1 MKSPRI
7 RTGTS
12 LLTGIGL
19 LTILLSTGII
29 VIAELAALQLI
40 SSVMT
45 NDLKAHSLQTAQELA
60 EILEEPLYILDDA
73 QVLRIGE
80 AVLSSG
86 RVSGL
91 RILSAASGE
100 IISVPSRE
108 GRSSIPSF
116 DGTIRRDD
124 LVLGSFHLEFSDREV
139 ERTRNELLVVA
150 IGVIAFVIAANF
162 AAIKF
167 IVLSRVGKS
176 FFPIYEGLRA
186 IAGGDYEVQIPLG
199 PYTDINEL
207 SDSVNGMVD
216 QIRAKNRDLLLA
228 NQTLEDKVAAR
239 TSELERSLRDLR
251 LAQDRLVESERLT
264 ALGQLS
270 AGMAHEL
277 NTPLGAILSS
287 GGLLADFFDLHMKD
301 SLESYLGMSEDERGL
316 FRSVLPTGS
325 EADDLPD
332 LSLSARK
339 RRNAVQVRLQELGLP
354 CKPELADLI
363 VEMGIDGRVEELGPG
378 LRIETAAGT
387 LKTAEPFVS
396 ARRAVGVIELAGRK
410 ASSVISALRS
420 YLSPD
425 KEGSVGTVDIEV
437 ELDRVLT
444 LMNNLLKHGVTV
456 KRSYGGVTVRG
467 SPERLGQ
474 VWLNLIRNAAQAVD
488 FQGELEIRTEL
499 HGSDARVSVLDSG
512 PGVPTGIRD
521 KIFDPFFTTKKPG
534 EGIGLGLDICRQ
546 IVHSHGGSIFLE
558 SIDGRTAFTVLLP
571 HGERRG

>member
-7 RTGTS
+7 RAGTS
-12 LLTGIGL
+12 LLSAIGL

-29 VIAELAALQLI
+29 IVAEFAALQLI

-45 NDLKAHSLQTAQELA
+45 NDLKAHSLRSAQELA

-91 RILSAASGE
+91 RILSTASGE
-100 IISVPSRE
+100 IISVPSKK

-116 DGTIRRDD
+116 DGTIRRED
-124 LVLGSFHLEFSDREV
+124 LVLGTFHLEFSDREV

-150 IGVIAFVIAANF
+150 IGVVAFVIVANIL
-162 AAIKF
+162 AIKF

-186 IAGGDYEVQIPLG
+186 IAGGDYQVQIPLG

-228 NQTLEDKVAAR
+228 NRTLEDKVSAR
-239 TSELERSLRDLR
+239 TSELENSLLDLR
-251 LAQDRLVESERLT
+251 LAQDRLVESERLS

-287 GGLLADFFDLHMKD
+287 GGLLADCFDRRLMD
-301 SLESYLGMSEDERGL
+301 ALESYIRMSEDERGL
-316 FRSVLPTGS
+316 FRSILESGS
-325 EADDLPD
+325 EANDLPD
-332 LSLSARK
+332 LSISARK
-339 RRNAVQVRLQELGLP
+339 RRNVVQRRLEELGLP
-354 CKPELADLI
+354 CVPELADLL
-363 VEMGIDGRVEELGPG
+363 VEMGIDTRLEVLEPS
-378 LRIETAAGT
+378 LRIDTAGEV
-387 LKTAEPFVS
+387 LKAVEPLVS
-396 ARRAVGVIELAGRK
+396 ARRTIGVIDLAVRK
-410 ASSVISALRS
+410 ASSVVSALRS
-420 YLSPD
+420 YLSP
-425 KEGSVGTVDIEV
+425 EAEAAAGTVDIEG

-456 KRSYGGVTVRG
+456 KRSYGGVTATG

-474 VWLNLIRNAAQAVD
+474 VWLNLIRNAAQAMD
-488 FQGELEIRTEL
+488 FRGEIEIRTDL
-499 HGSDARVSVLDSG
+499 RGSDACVTILDSG
-512 PGVPTGIRD
+512 PGVPESIRD

-546 IVHSHGGSIFLE
+546 IVHAHGGSIFLE
-558 SIDGRTAFTVLLP
+558 SIEGRTAFTVKLP

>member
-7 RTGTS
+7 RAGTS
-12 LLTGIGL
+12 LLSAIGL

-29 VIAELAALQLI
+29 IVAEFAALQLI

-45 NDLKAHSLQTAQELA
+45 NDLKAHSLRSAQELA

-91 RILSAASGE
+91 RILSTASGE
-100 IISVPSRE
+100 IISVPSKK

-116 DGTIRRDD
+116 DGTIRRED
-124 LVLGSFHLEFSDREV
+124 LVLGTFHLEFSDREV

-150 IGVIAFVIAANF
+150 IGVVAFVIVANIL
-162 AAIKF
+162 AIKF

-186 IAGGDYEVQIPLG
+186 IAGGDYQVQIPLG

-228 NQTLEDKVAAR
+228 NRTLEDKVSAR
-239 TSELERSLRDLR
+239 TSELENSLLDLR
-251 LAQDRLVESERLT
+251 LAQDRLVESERLS

-287 GGLLADFFDLHMKD
+287 GGLLADCFDRRLMD
-301 SLESYLGMSEDERGL
+301 ALESYIRMSEDERGL
-316 FRSVLPTGS
+316 FRSILESGS
-325 EADDLPD
+325 EANDLPD
-332 LSLSARK
+332 LSISARK
-339 RRNAVQVRLQELGLP
+339 RRNVVQRRLEELGLP
-354 CKPELADLI
+354 CVPELADLL
-363 VEMGIDGRVEELGPG
+363 VEMGIDTRLEVLEPS
-378 LRIETAAGT
+378 LRIDTAVEV
-387 LKTAEPFVS
+387 LKAVEPLVS
-396 ARRAVGVIELAGRK
+396 ARRTIGVIDLAVRK
-410 ASSVISALRS
+410 ASSVVSALRS
-420 YLSPD
+420 YLSP
-425 KEGSVGTVDIEV
+425 EAEAAAGTVDIEG

-456 KRSYGGVTVRG
+456 KRSYGGVTATG

-474 VWLNLIRNAAQAVD
+474 VWLNLIRNAAQAMD
-488 FQGELEIRTEL
+488 FRGEIEIRTDL
-499 HGSDARVSVLDSG
+499 RGSDACVTILDSG
-512 PGVPTGIRD
+512 PGVPESIRD

-546 IVHSHGGSIFLE
+546 IVHAHGGSIFLE
-558 SIDGRTAFTVLLP
+558 SIEGRTAFTVKLP